1 MKDETKQEYDISQWH
16 LNEFTSWCNVSLI
29 YCTLRCTDVLIDV
42 LKYFFFSSLHRPTP
56 NLDTPCT
63 SNFTSL
69 AVQRLLFFLV
79 MYSLFPSKVVSSKT
93 NVPCQTTKDSHGNLS
108 ALMDDRLKHE
118 SDLKEGG
125 THSLKIN
132 LLNTMFG

>member
-1 MKDETKQEYDISQWH
+1 MNLLHGALYHQ
-16 LNEFTSWCNVSLI
+16 I
-29 YCTLRCTDVLIDV
+29 YCTLRSIDVLIDV
-42 LKYFFFSSLHRPTP
+42 LKYLFFSSLHRPTP

-79 MYSLFPSKVVSSKT
+79 MYFPSKT
-93 NVPCQTTKDSHGNLS
+93 NVPCQTTKDSHGNLL

-118 SDLKEGG
+118 SDLKGW
-125 THSLKIN
+125 N
-132 LLNTMFG
+132 R

>member
-1 MKDETKQEYDISQWH
+1 MVHCITKVVGD
-16 LNEFTSWCNVSLI
+16 
-29 YCTLRCTDVLIDV
+29 
-42 LKYFFFSSLHRPTP
+42 YF
-56 NLDTPCT
+56 
-63 SNFTSL
+63 L

-132 LLNTMFG
+132 LLNTLFKQNKCLVRYLK